1 MALKAT
7 IFKVELVVAD
17 MDRNYYGDH
26 NLTIARHPSETDERM
41 MVRILAFALYA
52 DPALAFA
59 KGLCVDDEPDLWQK
73 DLTGLVERWIDVGQ
87 PDEKWIRKACGR
99 AREVVVMSYGRAAD
113 VWWNGIR
120 DKLTRLTNL
129 TVLNLPGDV
138 APALAALTARSM
150 RLQCTIQDGQMWIT
164 DGVETVSVEP
174 ERLMAPR
181 G

>member
-59 KGLCVDDEPDLWQK
+59 KGLCVDDEPDLWQR

-150 RLQCTIQDGQMWIT
+150 RLQCTIQDGQLWIT
-164 DGVETVSVEP
+164 DGTETVSVEP
-174 ERLMAPR
+174 ERLMGPR

>member
-1 MALKAT
+1 
-7 IFKVELVVAD
+7 
-17 MDRNYYGDH
+17 MD
-26 NLTIARHPSETDERM
+26 P
-41 MVRILAFALYA
+41 
-52 DPALAFA
+52 
-59 KGLCVDDEPDLWQK
+59 Q
-73 DLTGLVERWIDVGQ
+73 
-87 PDEKWIRKACGR
+87 ACGR

-150 RLQCTIQDGQMWIT
+150 RLQCTIQDGQLWIT
-164 DGVETVSVEP
+164 DGTETVSVEP
-174 ERLMAPR
+174 ERLMGPR